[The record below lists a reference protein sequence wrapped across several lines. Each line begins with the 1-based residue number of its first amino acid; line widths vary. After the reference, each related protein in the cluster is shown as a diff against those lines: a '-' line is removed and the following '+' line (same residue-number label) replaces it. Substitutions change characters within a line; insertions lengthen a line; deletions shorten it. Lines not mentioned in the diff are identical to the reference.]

1 MQIRTTGKH
10 SLTPKSKVA
19 TRIVKAHVKFA
30 EDLQYIFTTNFECY

>member
-1 MQIRTTGKH
+1 MQIRTRKTFFD
-10 SLTPKSKVA
+10 SKSKVA